1 MTDLPFEQW
10 HPDAQ
15 RQCGFWW
22 DLSPIACGQCER
34 CRKEQQFHAVSPLG
48 KALADF
54 GDKLVAAQAEL
65 PPEVAQVLRE
75 HRWNL
80 YEGEPVTPHP
90 TGAEQGVGP
99 PAYDGA
105 DGGVGRPAS
114 REHPTPKG
122 AGPVR
127 RTGRRLRSARGRQR
141 RYYLAPQA
149 NAWSVACGP
158 RRPHPLTGAPSSD

>member
-90 TGAEQGVGP
+90 TGAGTGSDPQ
-99 PAYDGA
+99 
-105 DGGVGRPAS
+105 R
-114 REHPTPKG
+114 R
-122 AGPVR
+122 VR
-127 RTGRRLRSARGRQR
+127 RIRDVGAEKGRNRHQ
-141 RYYLAPQA
+141 QC
-149 NAWSVACGP
+149 VP
-158 RRPHPLTGAPSSD
+158 RVLGVQ